1 MRTPSEKSFSRT
13 PGRFSVCHDLLRR
26 QYLDRKLAVFLSAYP
41 HRPESG
47 GCASSS
53 PHWPGFGFL
62 ARVCV
67 CAGSGARQSRAAGVD
82 SWIWRE
88 EVERVLKDPR
98 VRSIRILPA
107 YHGYRLRQAAVGDL
121 LELLEERGRRLIVS
135 ARLIDERHEYHALT
149 IKPVATADLD
159 AFLGKYRRVPV
170 LVSGLLGPDIVTL
183 TKAHAQLLAD
193 LSFAEWHETMRYL
206 TAHVSARQLV
216 FASHTPFLITAA
228 APAKFDGA
236 NLPKRVL
243 QPIASGNLESFL
255 DE

>member
-1 MRTPSEKSFSRT
+1 MIYFDANTWIGSWPFSFQPTHTARSRE
-13 PGRFSVCHDLLRR
+13 GALR
-26 QYLDRKLAVFLSAYP
+26 P
-41 HRPESG
+41 HRIGRALVSSLACVFAPDPAPG
-47 GCASSS
+47 NRALLASTR
-53 PHWPGFGFL
+53 GF
-62 ARVCV
+62 
-67 CAGSGARQSRAAGVD
+67 AGLQPVPIVNPMLGN
-82 SWIWRE
+82 WRE

-170 LVSGLLGPDIVTL
+170 LVSGLLRPDIVTL
-183 TKAHAQLLAD
+183 AKAHAQLLAD